1 MKRAFWLAGA
11 LVLAAFLR
19 FDGLGEPSYWLDEVL
34 HQRVTTTALSQSWWR
49 WLVGFEPEN
58 GPLYYASQALMRA
71 FGSSEF
77 AGRFP
82 AALFGLITIPLLW
95 LAGKHTD
102 DHGIGAALLAL
113 SPLAIYYSREAR
125 PYALMMMLTAALI
138 VALLRG
144 WSLIAIALAMVY
156 TAAAVAPIL
165 AALLIIAIVDRRWKV
180 AAMTVIG
187 LIALPLLYRGAAQ
200 PAGNSAPLHL
210 DLAFFDSLVRNFSVT
225 ALSSHFG
232 GRAAIALLLLAIIG
246 ACALVKRDRRTALIV
261 IGMAIL
267 PIVIALT
274 ALVVFQRWYAI
285 RYLTPVLPA
294 YLLLAGTGIAFIARR
309 FHVIALVIVA
319 LLVTQ
324 TWHAARTEAWQKLNW
339 QLIAEK
345 IRVNARPGDLV
356 LTAEPWSTIMMDWYK
371 VPNVQRAAMETAP
384 LAQLFANAHPSW
396 LVTAGL
402 SDDTSVRNW
411 MCTYPLVLA
420 SPLENFRLH
429 YAAPMRITSAPFLEE
444 NATWRFSKTR
454 FKPDELR
461 EAKVVPLIERLGFDP
476 KYAWPRLRSGKL
488 HLEDLGESVAY
499 GSDCMDDAA
508 FVRYACHVL
517 LGREPGELDR
527 LQTTRIEF
535 VRKLMRGDE
544 LRQSLGVAR
553 RLFAGVAETNVRQ
566 HAILRTP
573 VHERQIGGR

>member
-1 MKRAFWLAGA
+1 MKRVLWLAGA
-11 LVLAAFLR
+11 LALAAFLR

-34 HQRVTTTALSQSWWR
+34 HQRVTATALSQSWWR

-82 AALFGLITIPLLW
+82 AALFGLIAVALLW
-95 LAGKHTD
+95 LAGKHTK
-102 DHGIGAALLAL
+102 DHGIGAALLAI

-125 PYALMMMLTAALI
+125 PYALMMMLTAALM

-144 WSLIAIALAMVY
+144 WPVVAIALAMVY
-156 TAAAVAPIL
+156 TAAAVAPVL
-165 AALLIIAIVDRRWKV
+165 VAALVVVVANQWSGGRLGRRALATNRRPRAAAAPLVLAI
-180 AAMTVIG
+180 G
-187 LIALPLLYRGAAQ
+187 ALPLLYRGAAQ

-210 DLAFFDSLVRNFSVT
+210 DLAFFDSLLRNFSVT

-232 GRAAIALLLLAIIG
+232 GRAAIALFALAIIG
-246 ACALVKRDRRTALIV
+246 AVALAKRDRRTAIIV

-267 PIVIALT
+267 PLVIALV
-274 ALVVFQRWYAI
+274 ALVVFKRWYAI
-285 RYLTPVLPA
+285 RYVTPVLPA
-294 YLLLAGTGIAFIARR
+294 YLLLAGAGIAFVARR
-309 FHVIALVIVA
+309 LHVIALVIVA
-319 LLVTQ
+319 LFMTQ
-324 TWHAARTEAWQKLNW
+324 TWHAARTEPWQKLNW
-339 QLIAEK
+339 RLIAEK

-356 LTAEPWSTIMMDWYK
+356 LTAEPWSTIMIDWYK
-371 VPNVQRAAMETAP
+371 IPNVQHAAMETAP

-411 MCTYPLVLA
+411 MCRYPLVLA
-420 SPLENFRLH
+420 SPLENFRMH
-429 YAAPMRITSAPFLEE
+429 YAAPMRITSPPFLEE

-461 EAKVVPLIERLGFDP
+461 ESKVVPLLEQLGFDP
-476 KYAWPRLRSGKL
+476 KYAWPRLRNGKL
-488 HLEDLGESVAY
+488 HLEDFGESVAY

-517 LGREPGELDR
+517 LAREPGELDLVR
-527 LQTTRIEF
+527 TTRIEF
-535 VRKLMRGDE
+535 VRRVMRGDE
-544 LRQSLGVAR
+544 FRAR
-553 RLFAGVAETNVRQ
+553 VT
-566 HAILRTP
+566 
-573 VHERQIGGR
+573 GR

>member
-1 MKRAFWLAGA
+1 MKRVLWLAGA

-95 LAGKHTD
+95 LAGKHTE
-102 DHGIGAALLAL
+102 DHGIGAALLAM

-125 PYALMMMLTAALI
+125 PYALMMMLTAVLI

-144 WSLIAIALAMVY
+144 WSVIAIALAMVY
-156 TAAAVAPIL
+156 TAAAVAPVLL
-165 AALLIIAIVDRRWKV
+165 AALIVVIVDLWSGGPLGRRV
-180 AAMTVIG
+180 LATNRRPRAAAAPLVIA
-187 LIALPLLYRGAAQ
+187 LIALPFLYRGAAQ
-200 PAGNSAPLHL
+200 PAGNASPLY
-210 DLAFFDSLVRNFSVT
+210 FNFDSLVRNLSVT

-246 ACALVKRDRRTALIV
+246 ALALAKRDRRTAIIV

-274 ALVVFQRWYAI
+274 ALVAFKRWYAI

-294 YLLLAGTGIAFIARR
+294 YLLLAGAGIAFIARR
-309 FHVIALVIVA
+309 FHPIALVIVA
-319 LLVTQ
+319 LLLTQ

-339 QLIAEK
+339 RLISEK

-371 VPNVQRAAMETAP
+371 VPNVQHAAMETAP

-454 FKPDELR
+454 FKPDELSK
-461 EAKVVPLIERLGFDP
+461 AKVVTLIEQLGFDP
-476 KYAWPRLRSGKL
+476 KNAWPRLP
-488 HLEDLGESVAY
+488 LEDFGESVAY
-499 GSDCMDDAA
+499 GSDCMDDAT

-527 LQTTRIEF
+527 VRTTRIEF
-535 VRKLMRGDE
+535 VRRLMRGDE
-544 LRQSLGVAR
+544 FRAR
-553 RLFAGVAETNVRQ
+553 VTK
-566 HAILRTP
+566 
-573 VHERQIGGR
+573 

>member
-1 MKRAFWLAGA
+1 MKRWLWLAGA
-11 LVLAAFLR
+11 LALAAFLR
-19 FDGLGEPSYWLDEVL
+19 FDGLGQPSYWLDEVL
-34 HQRVTTTALSQSWWR
+34 HQRVTTTALSQSWWK

-71 FGSSEF
+71 FSMSEF

-95 LAGKHTD
+95 LAGKHTE
-102 DHGIGAALLAL
+102 DHGIGAALLAI

-144 WSLIAIALAMVY
+144 WSVIAVVLAMIY
-156 TAAAVAPIL
+156 TAAAVAPVL
-165 AALLIIAIVDRRWKV
+165 AAFLIVAVVDRRWKI
-180 AAMTVIG
+180 AATTVIA

-200 PAGNSAPLHL
+200 PAGNALPLHL
-210 DLAFFDSLVRNFSVT
+210 DFALFDSLLRNFSVT
-225 ALSSHFG
+225 ALTSHFG
-232 GRAAIALLLLAIIG
+232 GRAAIALFLLAIIG
-246 ACALVKRDRRTALIV
+246 AIALAKRDRRTAIVV
-261 IGMAIL
+261 IGMSVL
-267 PIVIALT
+267 PLVIALG
-274 ALVVFQRWYAI
+274 ALVVFKRWYAI

-294 YLLLAGTGIAFIARR
+294 YLLLAGAGIAFIARR

-319 LLVTQ
+319 LFVTQ
-324 TWHAARTEAWQKLNW
+324 TWHAARTEPWQKLNW
-339 QLIAEK
+339 RLIAEK
-345 IRVNARPGDLV
+345 IRVNAKPGDLV
-356 LTAEPWSTIMMDWYK
+356 LTAEPWSTIMIDWYK
-371 VPNVQRAAMETAP
+371 VANVQHAAMESAP

-444 NATWRFSKTR
+444 NATWRDSKSR

-461 EAKVVPLIERLGFDP
+461 EAKVVPLLERLGFDP
-476 KYAWPRLRSGKL
+476 RNAWPRLHKGEL
-488 HLEDLGESVAY
+488 HLEDFGESVAY
-499 GSDCMDDAA
+499 GSDCMDDAS
-508 FVRYACHVL
+508 FVRYAYHVL
-517 LGREPGELDR
+517 LSREPGELDR
-527 LQTTRIEF
+527 VQTTRIEF

-544 LRQSLGVAR
+544 FRAR
-553 RLFAGVAETNVRQ
+553 VTK
-566 HAILRTP
+566 
-573 VHERQIGGR
+573 

>member
-1 MKRAFWLAGA
+1 MRRILWLAGA

-34 HQRVTTTALSQSWWR
+34 HQRVTTAALSQSWWK

-58 GPLYYASQALMRA
+58 GPLYYAAQALMRVFSA
-71 FGSSEF
+71 SEF

-82 AALFGLITIPLLW
+82 AALFGLITIPLLG
-95 LAGKHTD
+95 LAGKHTE
-102 DHGIGAALLAL
+102 DHGIGAALLAM

-125 PYALMMMLTAALI
+125 PYALMMMLTALLI
-138 VALLRG
+138 VALLRR
-144 WSLIAIALAMVY
+144 WSVIAVLLALIY
-156 TAAAVAPIL
+156 TAAAAAPIL
-165 AALLIIAIVDRRWKV
+165 AAFLIVAIMDRRWKV
-180 AAMTVIG
+180 AAMTAIALV
-187 LIALPLLYRGAAQ
+187 ALPLLYRGAAQ

-210 DLAFFDSLVRNFSVT
+210 DLAFFDSLLRNFSVT
-225 ALSSHFG
+225 ALTSHFG
-232 GRAAIALLLLAIIG
+232 GRAAIVLFLLAIIG
-246 ACALVKRDRRTALIV
+246 AVALAKRDRRTAIIV

-267 PIVIALT
+267 PVVIALT
-274 ALVVFQRWYAI
+274 ALVVFKRWYAI

-294 YLLLAGTGIAFIARR
+294 YLLLAGAGIAFIARR

-319 LLVTQ
+319 LLLTQ
-324 TWHAARTEAWQKLNW
+324 TWHAARTEPWQKLNW
-339 QLIAEK
+339 RLISEK
-345 IRVNARPGDLV
+345 IRVNARPGELV

-371 VPNVQRAAMETAP
+371 VPNVRTFAMETAP

-411 MCTYPLVLA
+411 MCSYPLVLG

-444 NATWRFSKTR
+444 NATWRNSKTR

-461 EAKVVPLIERLGFDP
+461 EAKVVPLLEQLGFDP
-476 KYAWPRLRSGKL
+476 KNAWPRLHNGEL
-488 HLEDLGESVAY
+488 HLEDFGESVAY
-499 GSDCMDDAA
+499 GSDCMEDAA
-508 FVRYACHVL
+508 FIRYACHVL

-527 LQTTRIEF
+527 VQTTRIEF
-535 VRKLMRGDE
+535 VRRLMRGDE
-544 LRQSLGVAR
+544 FRAR
-553 RLFAGVAETNVRQ
+553 VTK
-566 HAILRTP
+566 
-573 VHERQIGGR
+573 